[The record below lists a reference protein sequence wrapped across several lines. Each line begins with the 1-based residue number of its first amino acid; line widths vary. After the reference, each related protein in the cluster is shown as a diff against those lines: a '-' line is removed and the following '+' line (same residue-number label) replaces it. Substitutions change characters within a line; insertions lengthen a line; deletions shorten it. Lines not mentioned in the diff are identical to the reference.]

1 MKLLAILASI
11 IAAIA
16 IWWVLFKF
24 LTGLAVVVLAIL
36 VIGLPIGGLAYALYK
51 FITHK

>member
-51 FITHK
+51 FIVHK